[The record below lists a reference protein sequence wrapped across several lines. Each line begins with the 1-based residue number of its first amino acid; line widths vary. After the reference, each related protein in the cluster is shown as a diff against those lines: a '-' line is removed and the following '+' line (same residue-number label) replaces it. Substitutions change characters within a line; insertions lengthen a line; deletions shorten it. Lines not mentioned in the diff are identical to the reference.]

1 MKPTSLETGIAL
13 LQEKGLYLHA
23 SKEERKTRR
32 EELALKARTE
42 LSLRELCFLF
52 LYALEKMLGDLDS
65 PEVIRYFEGL
75 ELIGYP
81 YEFLA
86 TISTGNS
93 YPIAELSEYLDSH
106 KYEIYQL
113 RQQVQILQSIDN
125 SLKQLAQLSDTSSVK
140 AQLTAK
146 LINLTDPFAPYA
158 DADGNVDVDAL
169 NKAGLENW
177 TKEEEEKIK
186 KKQDSMIRMA
196 DSSKDLK
203 ESIGSSSTP
212 LTLAERL
219 KARSNG

>member
-13 LQEKGLYLHA
+13 LQEKSLYLHA

-113 RQQVQILQSIDN
+113 RQQVQILQSIDS
-125 SLKQLAQLSDTSSVK
+125 SLKQLVQLSDTSSVK

-146 LINLTDPFAPYA
+146 LLQMED
-158 DADGNVDVDAL
+158 L
-169 NKAGLENW
+169 
-177 TKEEEEKIK
+177 EEKK
-186 KKQDSMIRMA
+186 SLSTTDMV
-196 DSSKDLK
+196 DSSEDQK
-203 ESIGSSSTP
+203 ENISSSP

-219 KARSNG
+219 KAKMNENS

>member
-13 LQEKGLYLHA
+13 LQEKSLYLHA

-113 RQQVQILQSIDN
+113 RQQVQILQSIDS
-125 SLKQLAQLSDTSSVK
+125 SLKQLVQLSDTSSVK

-146 LINLTDPFAPYA
+146 LFQMEDL
-158 DADGNVDVDAL
+158 
-169 NKAGLENW
+169 
-177 TKEEEEKIK
+177 EEKK
-186 KKQDSMIRMA
+186 SLSTTDMV
-196 DSSKDLK
+196 DSSEDQK
-203 ESIGSSSTP
+203 ENISSSP

-219 KARSNG
+219 KAKINENS

>member
-113 RQQVQILQSIDN
+113 RQQVQILQSIDS
-125 SLKQLAQLSDTSSVK
+125 SLKQLVQLSDTSSVK

-146 LINLTDPFAPYA
+146 LFQMEDL
-158 DADGNVDVDAL
+158 
-169 NKAGLENW
+169 
-177 TKEEEEKIK
+177 EEKK
-186 KKQDSMIRMA
+186 SLSTTDMV
-196 DSSKDLK
+196 DSSEDQK
-203 ESIGSSSTP
+203 EIAGSLLSDSTLP
-212 LTLAERL
+212 PQTLAERI
-219 KARSNG
+219 KAKMNENS

>member
-13 LQEKGLYLHA
+13 LQEKSLYLHA

-113 RQQVQILQSIDN
+113 RQQVQILQSIDS
-125 SLKQLAQLSDTSSVK
+125 SLKQLVQLSDTSSVK

-146 LINLTDPFAPYA
+146 LLQMED
-158 DADGNVDVDAL
+158 L
-169 NKAGLENW
+169 
-177 TKEEEEKIK
+177 EEKK
-186 KKQDSMIRMA
+186 SLSTTDMV
-196 DSSKDLK
+196 DSSEDQK
-203 ESIGSSSTP
+203 ENISSSP

-219 KARSNG
+219 KAKINENS